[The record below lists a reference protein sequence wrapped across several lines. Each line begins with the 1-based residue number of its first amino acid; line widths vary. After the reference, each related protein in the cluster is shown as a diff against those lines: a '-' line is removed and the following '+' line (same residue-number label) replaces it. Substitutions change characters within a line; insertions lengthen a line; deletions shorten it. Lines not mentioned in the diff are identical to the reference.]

1 MWALGPRLIAFGREL
16 HVFLPA
22 VLLRYLPLA
31 SNARM
36 PGRAIVGVYLAA
48 AMLAAIGVD
57 TLLARG
63 RSRLAIA
70 LAVLLVLDFL
80 PRSQSLYRPDH
91 PAIYDVLARQ
101 TGPGAVCELPM
112 GLRDGFGEIGRLD
125 MRVMYYQTIHR
136 RPITGGFAA
145 RLDPRVVRDYITDPV
160 LGVLLRLSGGAAP
173 AAQPALDAALAG
185 ESLRARGVRFIM
197 LNREAASADLVR
209 YVERELPLR
218 TIAEE
223 NGRTLFEVS
232 VPINA
237 SLGSPPR

>member
-1 MWALGPRLIAFGREL
+1 
-16 HVFLPA
+16 
-22 VLLRYLPLA
+22 
-31 SNARM
+31 
-36 PGRAIVGVYLAA
+36 
-48 AMLAAIGVD
+48 
-57 TLLARG
+57 
-63 RSRLAIA
+63 
-70 LAVLLVLDFL
+70 
-80 PRSQSLYRPDH
+80 
-91 PAIYDVLARQ
+91 
-101 TGPGAVCELPM
+101 
-112 GLRDGFGEIGRLD
+112 
-125 MRVMYYQTIHR
+125 
-136 RPITGGFAA
+136 
-145 RLDPRVVRDYITDPV
+145 V